1 MSEEPVNWME
11 VIGFGPVVR
20 RGPLVVV
27 AGTGPIGED
36 GAVYAKG
43 DAGAQTRRVLERI
56 AERLESVG
64 TDLSAVVQ
72 TRVMISRQADW
83 QDVGRAHGEVFKEIQ
98 PVTTMTYAEL
108 LDPDFLVEIDAT
120 AWVLE

>member
-1 MSEEPVNWME
+1 MNDEPINWME

-36 GAVYAKG
+36 GAVFAKG
-43 DAGAQTRRVLERI
+43 DSGAQTRRVLERI

-64 TDLSAVVQ
+64 AGISAVVQ
-72 TRVMISRQADW
+72 TRVMISHEADW
-83 QDVGRAHGEVFKEIQ
+83 KAVGRAHGEVFKDVK
-98 PVTTMTYAEL
+98 PVTTMAYADL

-120 AWVLE
+120 AWCP

>member
-1 MSEEPVNWME
+1 MSDEPVNWME

-27 AGTGPIGED
+27 AGTGLVGDD
-36 GAVYAKG
+36 GSVFAKG
-43 DAGAQTRRVLERI
+43 DSGAQTRRVLERI
-56 AERLESVG
+56 TERLQSVG
-64 TDLSAVVQ
+64 AGISDVVQ

-83 QDVGRAHGEVFKEIQ
+83 EAVGRAHGEVFKDVK
-98 PVTTMTYAEL
+98 PVTTMAYADL

-120 AWVLE
+120 AWVGE